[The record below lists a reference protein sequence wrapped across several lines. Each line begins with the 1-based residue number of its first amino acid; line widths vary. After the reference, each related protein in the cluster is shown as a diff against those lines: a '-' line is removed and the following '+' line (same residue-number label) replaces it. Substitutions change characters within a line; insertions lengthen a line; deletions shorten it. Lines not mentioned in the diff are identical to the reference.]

1 MKEDWAICHGNGV
14 PGQRG
19 ASDGYASEAQAAQ
32 AAADMAAHGVTVYR
46 VLRVE

>member
-1 MKEDWAICHGNGV
+1 MKEDWAICHDNGV

-19 ASDGYASEAQAAQ
+19 ASDGYASEVQAAQ

-46 VLRVE
+46 VLLVE